1 MGIATVRI
9 RFGLRRISWTPGS
22 SSKRAAAWSSWDRAA
37 SHGEFVLTPAPSTGF
52 AGIGSSLVLPLRI
65 DVRDPVRGCRRSR
78 LSAKVDSAAVQDG
91 FQLYHHTFLFTPD
104 GTWAVVQQGMNEATG
119 RARRYHWLTPPRFD
133 ADPHAAVAGA
143 QGQGV
148 LNGSIACCS
157 RPTRRSPRTNT
168 GLLAVRG

>member
-1 MGIATVRI
+1 M
-9 RFGLRRISWTPGS
+9 
-22 SSKRAAAWSSWDRAA
+22 
-37 SHGEFVLTPAPSTGF
+37 
-52 AGIGSSLVLPLRI
+52 
-65 DVRDPVRGCRRSR
+65 
-78 LSAKVDSAAVQDG
+78 DSAAVQDG

-168 GLLAVRG
+168 GLLAVRGARAVREARTGRTEKVAALRRLAGLEAAAGS